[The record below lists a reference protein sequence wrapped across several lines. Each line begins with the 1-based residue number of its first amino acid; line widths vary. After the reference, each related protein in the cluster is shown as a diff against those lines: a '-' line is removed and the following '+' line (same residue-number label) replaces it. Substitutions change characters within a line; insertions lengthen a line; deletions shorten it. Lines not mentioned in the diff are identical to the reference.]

1 LWVADEDS
9 GIRRSQLV
17 NWYLEEIENEIETES
32 DLVERKTVV
41 EKVIYRLI
49 HHVWFPLYISCS
61 DAPNFCTLL
70 NCTTHTV
77 KLQVFRKSFCLLF
90 RACRGPTGLKVGIEL
105 IVTYVDIVTGD
116 NFPKSWRYY
125 FKPKASCGYT
135 IFSNDWWHQ

>member
-49 HHVWFPLYISCS
+49 HHV
-61 DAPNFCTLL
+61 
-70 NCTTHTV
+70 
-77 KLQVFRKSFCLLF
+77 
-90 RACRGPTGLKVGIEL
+90 
-105 IVTYVDIVTGD
+105 
-116 NFPKSWRYY
+116 
-125 FKPKASCGYT
+125 
-135 IFSNDWWHQ
+135 